1 MQGRR
6 SVTAYR
12 RNTPQQYGIPVF
24 PSSMPSSDHAGPT
37 VCSENDHRLPRL
49 LTQLVF
55 HKQLR
60 LFSGVE
66 IGILSHFTLHFLAFL
81 LVVQQK

>member
-37 VCSENDHRLPRL
+37 VCSENDHRLSRFA
-49 LTQLVF
+49 TQLVV
-55 HKQLR
+55 HQQLR

-66 IGILSHFTLHFLAFL
+66 IGILPHFTLHFFAFL